1 MLFFP
6 KWKGT
11 LHHRHV
17 SFNVCHYLKYS
28 YGNLKKKKKKRTKKW
43 IKQKGE
49 NYKREDHQH
58 TRKTKWRL
66 GKRLQVLKLQ
76 YMYTTYNDI
85 YIFILDLT
93 FLIHLPVPLPV
104 HQKNRYGIYTYK
116 THIFYTYYT
125 PSFLPA
131 PIFGSSFSWRD
142 LTKWPNFSTPRV
154 FSTVFMSLILAIERR
169 QFSPD
174 NIPVCL
180 VFKFFLIK
188 FFCHL
193 FRWCHQSRTIHRES
207 FPPLP
212 APLKKN
218 PI

>member
-1 MLFFP
+1 MSSFRTRKISSSSGGRGRNRGWGVPDNNVLFQVCFFFP
-6 KWKGT
+6 NERAPFIIVMFRLMFVIIWNIPMEI
-11 LHHRHV
+11 L
-17 SFNVCHYLKYS
+17 
-28 YGNLKKKKKKRTKKW
+28 KKKKRTKKW

-180 VFKFFLIK
+180 VFKFF
-188 FFCHL
+188 
-193 FRWCHQSRTIHRES
+193 
-207 FPPLP
+207 
-212 APLKKN
+212 
-218 PI
+218 